1 MWQPQIDK
9 GVWWQDV
16 LSMRLLTTVV
26 LGIGWFV
33 VGSMP
38 GSVAGPLV
46 DRLALVA
53 AVAMAGWLSAYRLQ
67 ARRAVPGLAEP
78 AGEDLHRAA
87 MLVTGLPLVA
97 LSALI
102 LFGFGAVPEVVA
114 ASLFLIA
121 LEQLD

>member
-1 MWQPQIDK
+1 MWQQQVNE
-9 GVWWQDV
+9 GAWWHDV

-33 VGSMP
+33 AGSLP
-38 GSVAGPLV
+38 GSATSPLV
-46 DRLALVA
+46 DRLALVT

-67 ARRAVPGLAEP
+67 SRRALPSLADP

-87 MLVTGLPLVA
+87 MLVSWLPLPA

-102 LFGFGAVPEVVA
+102 LFGLGAVPEVVA